1 MRIAEVRLRNFRN
14 HADTLLEFGGGIN
27 VLSGKNGQG
36 KTNILEAISYL
47 SLTKS
52 FYASSDETA
61 VRFGTDSFDVEG
73 VIIAGSGLRYTVQ
86 VSYGLRGG
94 EKAFA
99 INSTRPESLASVI
112 GTFPVVI
119 LSPENNAI
127 TFGGPAARRRFVD
140 LTLSQISRVYLED
153 ILEYRRILRQRNRL
167 LSDARVGGSASASAL
182 EPWTVSLVHYGSR
195 IVKRR
200 QEFVGEFKGYI
211 DRGYKTLVSMGEEPA
226 LEYVSF
232 RPLPEGASTEEIAEL
247 MFNEVKARAA
257 EELRRGVTLVG
268 PHRDEVR
275 LSINGA
281 ALQQYASQGQ
291 HKTFLVALK
300 TAEFFYL
307 QERRGEAPIFLLD
320 DLFSELDEGR
330 SRRILDFV
338 SDLGQT
344 IITTTGGRV
353 LEDTEGWNDHL
364 RRFIIENGTSRADK
378 AVRQESA

>member
-232 RPLPEGASTEEIAEL
+232 VPLPEGASPEEIGEL

-257 EELRRGVTLVG
+257 EEMRRGVTLVG

-307 QERRGEAPIFLLD
+307 RERRGEAPIFLLD

-330 SRRILDFV
+330 SRRILDLV

-344 IITTTGGRV
+344 IITTTGERV
-353 LEDTEGWNDHL
+353 LEDTAGWNDHL

>member
-232 RPLPEGASTEEIAEL
+232 VPLPEGASPEEIGEL

-257 EELRRGVTLVG
+257 EEMRRGVTLVG

-307 QERRGEAPIFLLD
+307 RERRGEAPIFLLD

-330 SRRILDFV
+330 SRRILDLV

-344 IITTTGGRV
+344 IITTTGERV
-353 LEDTEGWNDHL
+353 LEDTAGWNDHV

-378 AVRQESA
+378 AIRQESA

>member
-61 VRFGTDSFDVEG
+61 VRFGTDSFNVEG

-99 INSTRPESLASVI
+99 INSTRPESLTSVI

-232 RPLPEGASTEEIAEL
+232 VPLPEGASPEEIGEL

-257 EELRRGVTLVG
+257 EEMRRGVTLVG

-307 QERRGEAPIFLLD
+307 RERRGEAPIFLLD

-330 SRRILDFV
+330 SRRILDLV

-344 IITTTGGRV
+344 IITTTGERV
-353 LEDTEGWNDHL
+353 LEDTAGWNDHV

-378 AVRQESA
+378 AIRQESA

>member
-1 MRIAEVRLRNFRN
+1 MLIEEVRLRNFRN
-14 HADTLLEFGGGIN
+14 HAETVLDFGQGIN
-27 VLSGKNGQG
+27 VLWGRNGQG

-52 FYASSDETA
+52 FYASSDSTA
-61 VRFGTDSFDVEG
+61 VRFGTDAFEVEG
-73 VIIAGSGLRYTVQ
+73 DIVAGAGMRYKVQ
-86 VSYGLRGG
+86 VRYGLPAG
-94 EKAFA
+94 EKTFTV
-99 INSTRPESLASVI
+99 NSARPESLASVI

-127 TFGGPAARRRFVD
+127 TFGGPTARRKFMD
-140 LTLSQISRVYLED
+140 LTLSQVSRVYLED
-153 ILEYRRILRQRNRL
+153 VLEYRRVLRQRNRL
-167 LSDARVGGSASASAL
+167 LTEARSTGANIASAL
-182 EPWTVSLVHYGSR
+182 DPWTISLAHYGGR

-200 QEFVGEFKGYI
+200 QEFVEEFRGYI
-211 DRGYKTLVSMGEEPA
+211 ERSYRTLVSSGEDPA
-226 LEYVSF
+226 IEYASF
-232 RPLPEGASTEEIAEL
+232 APIPGNASAEEIGQL
-247 MFNEVKARAA
+247 MLDQLKARAG
-257 EELRRGVTLVG
+257 EEYRRGSSLVG
-268 PHRDEVR
+268 PHRDELR

-330 SRRILDFV
+330 SSRILELV
-338 SDLGQT
+338 AGLGQT
-344 IITTTGGRV
+344 IITTTGERA
-353 LEDTEGWNDHL
+353 LEEKEGASDHL

-378 AVRQESA
+378 VARQESA

>member
-99 INSTRPESLASVI
+99 INSTRPESLTSVI

-232 RPLPEGASTEEIAEL
+232 VPLPEGASPEEIGEL

-257 EELRRGVTLVG
+257 EEMRRGVTLVG

-307 QERRGEAPIFLLD
+307 RERRGEAPIFLLD

-330 SRRILDFV
+330 SRRILDLV

-344 IITTTGGRV
+344 IITTTGERV
-353 LEDTEGWNDHL
+353 LEDTAGWNDHV

-378 AVRQESA
+378 AIRQESA